1 MAIDFTLV
9 DATQY
14 RLRYLAVQDG
24 VISSPPVEADGLGI
38 IGNDGS
44 PSPDMLTDIL
54 SAADGTA
61 GGSPLQKL
69 LDAGRNGYK
78 TIAAGGLTQAQ
89 ARALLNSDDAAGAV
103 LTNKN
108 VGRAVVT
115 MLKKQEITVHW
126 GADVNVD
133 GSGNPV
139 IEVRSDVGT
148 PAAAYVDLHFRH
160 TDDL

>member
-1 MAIDFTLV
+1 MAINFTLV

-14 RLRYLAVQDG
+14 RLRYLAEQDG

-44 PSPDMLTDIL
+44 PSPDLLTDIL
-54 SAADGTA
+54 SAPAGAA

-69 LDAGRNGYK
+69 IDAGRNGYK
-78 TIAAGGLTQAQ
+78 HVAADLSQAE
-89 ARALLNSDDAAGAV
+89 ARALLNSDDAGGAV
-103 LTNKN
+103 LTNNN
-108 VGRAVVT
+108 VGRAVIT
-115 MLKKQEITVHW
+115 LLKKEAITVHW

-139 IEVRSDVGT
+139 VEVRSDVGT
-148 PAAAYVDLHFRH
+148 PATALVDIHFRH

>member
-1 MAIDFTLV
+1 MAITFTLV

-14 RLRYLAVQDG
+14 RLRYECVQDG
-24 VISSPPVEADGLGI
+24 VISSPPLASDGFNTI
-38 IGNDGS
+38 ENDGT
-44 PSPDMLTDIL
+44 PTPDLKTDIL
-54 SAADGTA
+54 SAPVGTA

-69 LDAGRNGYK
+69 IDAGRNGYK
-78 TIAAGGLTQAQ
+78 HVAANLNQAE

-103 LTNKN
+103 LTNN
-108 VGRAVVT
+108 HVGRAVVT
-115 MLKKQEITVHW
+115 MLKKQAVTLHW

-133 GSGNPV
+133 GAGNPV

-148 PAAAYVDLHFRH
+148 PGVAYVDLHFRH

>member
-1 MAIDFTLV
+1 MGIAFTLV
-9 DATQY
+9 DATKY

-24 VISSPPVEADGLGI
+24 VISSPPVEADGFDT
-38 IGNDGS
+38 IGNDAS
-44 PSPDMLTDIL
+44 PSPDLKTDIL
-54 SAADGTA
+54 TA
-61 GGSPLQKL
+61 GGGVGPSPLQAL
-69 LDAGRNGYK
+69 IDAGRNGYK
-78 TIAAGGLTQAQ
+78 HLAANLSQAE

-103 LTNKN
+103 LTNNN

-115 MLKKQEITVHW
+115 MLKKPPVTVHW
-126 GADVNVD
+126 SADVNVD

>member
-9 DATQY
+9 DATPY

-24 VISSPPVEADGLGI
+24 VISSPPVEADGLGT
-38 IGNDGS
+38 IGNSGAV
-44 PSPDMLTDIL
+44 SPDLQTDIL
-54 SAADGTA
+54 SAAAGVA

-69 LDAGRNGYK
+69 IDAGRNGYK
-78 TIAAGGLTQAQ
+78 HLASVLSQAE

-115 MLKKQEITVHW
+115 MLKKQEISVLW
-126 GADVNVD
+126 AADVNVD

-148 PAAAYVDLHFRH
+148 PAAAYIDLHFRH